1 MSAGRRVSTSAGVW
15 LPSGADPAPL
25 KEARR
30 AFERAYIEA
39 VLSEH
44 GGRVADA
51 ARALGLQRPNLYR
64 KARQLRIDLRRA
76 DPNQP

>member
-1 MSAGRRVSTSAGVW
+1 MHDGLPPTTTAAVLARLGLDVTSGS
-15 LPSGADPAPL
+15 LR
-25 KEARR
+25 EARR

-39 VLSEH
+39 VLREH

-64 KARQLRIDLRRA
+64 KARQLSITLRRNS
-76 DPNQP
+76 D